1 MYLYV
6 YSSRALESAHSPAM
20 HESIHDASGLT
31 SWSSDCDIFSED
43 LVSSQHCSVLQSVAM
58 CCSVLQCVAVW
69 TCIRGTQYLSCVAVC
84 CSVLQ
89 CVAACCNVLQCV
101 AVYRSVSQ
109 CVDMYLGDP
118 VSFVCCSVSQCVAV
132 CCSVLQRVAAC

>member
-58 CCSVLQCVAVW
+58 CCSVLQCVAVYVMSLMYKSA
-69 TCIRGTQYLSCVAVC
+69 CVKKGRICPPSIPARPNQSCMFP
-84 CSVLQ
+84 
-89 CVAACCNVLQCV
+89 
-101 AVYRSVSQ
+101 YR
-109 CVDMYLGDP
+109 
-118 VSFVCCSVSQCVAV
+118 
-132 CCSVLQRVAAC
+132 